1 MPCFGQTNHSGTLFW
16 PSSFRS
22 QQSGFSNNSFG
33 KFATLLV
40 SPFGLVLFLTIF
52 LQKSEDSFQL
62 VFFQKDQ
69 QVSRN
74 SPFART
80 QNLHSNRAN
89 LDFNTL
95 LMFHFFGIDLVALQL
110 VISLLFQ
117 LMQFGSIGQRRIFQW
132 AIANQPGHQRGAAL
146 NLQIVIAIQVLQGE
160 KDISK
165 AID

>member
-1 MPCFGQTNHSGTLFW
+1 VPCFGQTKHSGTLFW

-95 LMFHFFGIDLVALQL
+95 LMFHFLASTWLLCNLSFLFFFNSCSLVPLAKDEFFSGQLQ
-110 VISLLFQ
+110 ISLD
-117 LMQFGSIGQRRIFQW
+117 IK
-132 AIANQPGHQRGAAL
+132 
-146 NLQIVIAIQVLQGE
+146 GE
-160 KDISK
+160 LP
-165 AID
+165 